1 MHLVI
6 WATKETI
13 PKRVNSYSRLRNELN
28 ASLVEGWQFFQAR
41 IRDCYLFRP
50 FSLSPALCGET
61 LSNKLL
67 TKWGSSKLKNFILR
81 ERSKMDCDKDKSA
94 DNDTEKKE
102 ACASCELS
110 QETKEL
116 CGQIGRFLAR
126 IGDTLNSQLR
136 LTRNGQNLRLNCRD
150 RERLND
156 DETRLRTG
164 INKLP

>member
-1 MHLVI
+1 
-6 WATKETI
+6 
-13 PKRVNSYSRLRNELN
+13 
-28 ASLVEGWQFFQAR
+28 
-41 IRDCYLFRP
+41 
-50 FSLSPALCGET
+50 
-61 LSNKLL
+61 
-67 TKWGSSKLKNFILR
+67 
-81 ERSKMDCDKDKSA
+81 MDCDKDKSA

-102 ACASCELS
+102 ACSSCELS

-116 CGQIGRFLAR
+116 CGQIGRCLAR

-136 LTRNGQNLRLNCRD
+136 LTRNGHNLRLNCRD

>member
-1 MHLVI
+1 M
-6 WATKETI
+6 
-13 PKRVNSYSRLRNELN
+13 RRNFKQQVVDKVGLFE
-28 ASLVEGWQFFQAR
+28 AKKFYPEG
-41 IRDCYLFRP
+41 
-50 FSLSPALCGET
+50 
-61 LSNKLL
+61 
-67 TKWGSSKLKNFILR
+67 
-81 ERSKMDCDKDKSA
+81 RSKMDCDKDKSA
-94 DNDTEKKE
+94 DNETEKKE

>member
-1 MHLVI
+1 
-6 WATKETI
+6 
-13 PKRVNSYSRLRNELN
+13 
-28 ASLVEGWQFFQAR
+28 
-41 IRDCYLFRP
+41 
-50 FSLSPALCGET
+50 
-61 LSNKLL
+61 
-67 TKWGSSKLKNFILR
+67 
-81 ERSKMDCDKDKSA
+81 MDCDKDKSA
-94 DNDTEKKE
+94 DNETEKKE

-116 CGQIGRFLAR
+116 CGQIGRCLAR

-164 INKLP
+164 INKLPKTGEGEKQSARGTMGGKQWYRFSPFSSSTARFAIFIGIPSGGLCGGER